1 MKIMVISDI
10 HGKAPALKKVLDIY
24 REENCSLL
32 LILGDIL
39 YHGPRNPLPEG
50 YAPQEVVAL
59 LNPLKSEILAARG
72 NCDSEVDQMLLEFP
86 IMGDSAQLQLENRR
100 LVLTH
105 GHLEGPGVALPLK
118 GEIRLSGHT
127 HIPVLEI
134 KEGVCFF
141 NPGSISLPKGGN
153 PPSYGIIDSAASDGW
168 SLSVKALETEKD
180 LLSLT
185 LN

>member
-24 REENCSLL
+24 REESFERL

-50 YAPQEVVAL
+50 YAPAEVVEL
-59 LNPLKSEILAARG
+59 LNPLKTEILAARG

-86 IMGDSAQLQLENRR
+86 IMGDSAQLQLGTLR

-105 GHLEGPGVALPLK
+105 GHLEAPRVAAPLA
-118 GEIRLSGHT
+118 GELRLSGHT
-127 HIPVLEI
+127 HIPVLDTV
-134 KEGVCFF
+134 EGVTFF

-153 PPSYGIIDSAASDGW
+153 PPSYGIIHGDRLGIVNLDSR
-168 SLSVKALETEKD
+168 
-180 LLSLT
+180 
-185 LN
+185 